1 MTLLPAQRRQEIL
14 RAVRNG
20 TAHVSDLAESFGVSE
35 MTVRRDLGTL
45 AADGKLERVHGG
57 AVDAGAEPGFSQI
70 EVERFDIKDRLG
82 RAAAAMVEDGMTV
95 MIDIGTSTLQ
105 MARHLHGRKITA
117 VTTNLA
123 VVEEL
128 LPDPDIELVLPGG
141 IVRRNY
147 RSLVGVLAEDS
158 LRQIKSDILFLG
170 TSGVDAEV
178 GVWDTTMVEVP
189 IKRLMIAGAA
199 EVVLLADAAKFSM
212 TGVVRVCGPESL
224 SHIVTDA
231 PLPASARSAVDAAG
245 IEVTIA

>member
-45 AADGKLERVHGG
+45 ARDGKLERVHGG
-57 AVDAGAEPGFSQI
+57 AVESGTEPGFSQI

-82 RAAAAMVEDGMTV
+82 RAAAAMVQDGMTV

-105 MARHLHGRKITA
+105 MARHLHGSKITV

-170 TSGVDAEV
+170 TSGVDLEV

-189 IKRLMIAGAA
+189 IKRLMIAGAN
-199 EVVLLADAAKFSM
+199 EVVLIADAAKFSM
-212 TGVVRVCGPESL
+212 TGMVRVCGPESI

-245 IEVTIA
+245 IEVTVA